1 MEYVALGI
9 IWYVIFI
16 ISTTF
21 HEFSH
26 GFTAARLGDPTAY
39 HYGLVTVDPV
49 PHIKRSPFGMVGIP
63 ILSFLFSG
71 WMIGWASAPYDPY
84 WAQRNRKKAALMSL
98 AGPGA
103 NLILVLAA
111 ALIIRGGILFGFFYA
126 PETIIF
132 TQVVAAASAGWAN
145 SAAVVVSILFS
156 LNLILLVFNLIPL
169 PPLDGSNVLLFF
181 LSDRSAQRYESFLYQ
196 PMHRMIGLVVAWQLF
211 SPVFDPIHT
220 LALNILYPGAG
231 YH

>member
-1 MEYVALGI
+1 MEDVALGI

-16 ISTTF
+16 ISATF
-21 HEFSH
+21 HEFGH
-26 GFTAARLGDPTAY
+26 GFAAARLGDPTAY
-39 HYGLVTVDPV
+39 HYGLVTIDPV

-63 ILSFLFSG
+63 ILSYLFFG
-71 WMIGWASAPYDPY
+71 WMMGWASAPYDPY

-103 NLILVLAA
+103 NLILVVVA
-111 ALIIRGGILFGFFYA
+111 ALIIHGGILFGFFYA
-126 PETIIF
+126 PDEIII
-132 TQVVAAASAGWAN
+132 TQVVAAVSTGWAN
-145 SAAVVVSILFS
+145 SVAIVVSILFS
-156 LNLILLVFNLIPL
+156 LNLILMVFNLIPL

-181 LSDRSAQRYESFLYQ
+181 LSDRDAERYENFLYQ
-196 PMHRMIGLVVAWQLF
+196 PMYRMIGLVVAWQLF
-211 SPVFDPIHT
+211 GPVFRPIHT